1 MFASCVTSATSNVDP
16 RVPRS
21 RAKLLAAAL
30 DLLVESG
37 AHSVTVDAVA
47 ERSGVAKSTLYRHW
61 ASRTELLADVLE
73 TNAPTIPQPPMD
85 QGFATAFRA
94 LVTQLGQISADPAW
108 KRVFPALLSLRRELP
123 EVDSVATADTS
134 QKLAVLASV
143 LNLGVAEGAVPDGV
157 DVELVAL
164 QLLGPFAFS
173 TLVGSEVSQDALV
186 DDLVQRFL
194 AGWAA
199 PGYGS

>member
-1 MFASCVTSATSNVDP
+1 
-16 RVPRS
+16 
-21 RAKLLAAAL
+21 
-30 DLLVESG
+30 
-37 AHSVTVDAVA
+37 
-47 ERSGVAKSTLYRHW
+47 
-61 ASRTELLADVLE
+61 
-73 TNAPTIPQPPMD
+73 MD